1 MTALSKILKSFNK
14 TLTALDNLVAQNRAA
29 AKVLEERA
37 ADMVLQADNL
47 MDEAQEA
54 LAVADRIREL
64 VGSQQRPE

>member
-1 MTALSKILKSFNK
+1 MTALHKILKSFNK
-14 TLTALDNLVAQNRAA
+14 TLTDLDQLVAQNRSS